1 MITHAIL
8 VSRYGGPEV
17 LTWQATELGEPGPGE
32 VRVRHT
38 AIGVNFIDVYFR
50 QGSYVG
56 PGFPLQ
62 LGNEACGVVEAVGP
76 GVTAF
81 RSGDRVAYGFAPL
94 GAYAEAR
101 LIGAEQLVHVP
112 DGIDDRVAAAIML
125 KGMTAEY
132 LLHRTYRVKEGDFIL
147 VHAAAGGV
155 GLLLCQWA
163 RSLGARVIGT
173 AGTDEKAALA
183 ANNGCEH
190 TLVYT
195 REDVRARVRAI
206 TAGAG
211 VRVVYDSVGKDT
223 FEVSLDCL
231 ASRGLLVLF
240 GQSSGKVAPI
250 DPQVLNAKG
259 SLFLTRPSL
268 GHYVGERKEL
278 LESAASVF
286 AAVRAGTLSVKIGAE
301 YPLREAAKAHADLE
315 ARRTTGSTVLI
326 P

>member
-1 MITHAIL
+1 MSTHAIL
-8 VSRYGGPEV
+8 VPRYGGPEV

-50 QGSYVG
+50 QGAYAG
-56 PGFPLQ
+56 PGFPLP
-62 LGNEACGVVEAVGP
+62 LGNEACGVVEAVGS

-155 GLLLCQWA
+155 GLLLSQWA

-190 TLVYT
+190 TIVYT
-195 REDVRARVRAI
+195 REDVRGRVRAI

-223 FEVSLDCL
+223 FEMSLDCL
-231 ASRGLLVLF
+231 APRGLLVLF

-268 GHYVGERKEL
+268 GHYVGERAEL

-286 AAVRAGTLSVKIGAE
+286 AAVRHGTVSVKIGAE